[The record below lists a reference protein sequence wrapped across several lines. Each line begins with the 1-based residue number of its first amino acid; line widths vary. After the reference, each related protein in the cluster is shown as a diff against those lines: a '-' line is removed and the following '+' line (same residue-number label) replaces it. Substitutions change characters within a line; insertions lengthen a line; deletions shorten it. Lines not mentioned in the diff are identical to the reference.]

1 MDFNGLSWRGNKE
14 DVKDVNG
21 YAEEA
26 RKSGHDGFIA
36 RNVVDV
42 GYTDTDDVPPCTDYV
57 AFASVQ
63 IKSATDTIGSFD
75 GGNPNSRYSV
85 TASEAWEG
93 KERHDVAYP
102 PMEAAPW
109 KDFAQRVERF
119 VEAELRNGGL
129 CGVSNP
135 DWEGRAGMPWAE
147 LERLRVERKMEFCV
161 REGEKYF

>member
-1 MDFNGLSWRGNKE
+1 MSWRGNKE

-63 IKSATDTIGSFD
+63 IKSATDTIGSFGRD
-75 GGNPNSRYSV
+75 NPNSRYSV
-85 TASEAWEG
+85 TASEA
-93 KERHDVAYP
+93 
-102 PMEAAPW
+102 
-109 KDFAQRVERF
+109 
-119 VEAELRNGGL
+119 
-129 CGVSNP
+129 
-135 DWEGRAGMPWAE
+135 
-147 LERLRVERKMEFCV
+147 
-161 REGEKYF
+161 

>member
-1 MDFNGLSWRGNKE
+1 MSWRGNKE

-26 RKSGHDGFIA
+26 RKSGHGGFIA

-42 GYTDTDDVPPCTDYV
+42 GYTDTDDVPPSTDYV

-63 IKSATDTIGSFD
+63 VKSATGTIGSFGRD
-75 GGNPNSRYSV
+75 NPNSRYSV

-102 PMEAAPW
+102 LMEAAPW
-109 KDFAQRVERF
+109 KDFAQRVGRF
-119 VEAELRNGGL
+119 VEAELRNGEL
-129 CGVSNP
+129 RSVSNP
-135 DWEGRAGMPWAE
+135 DWEGRAEIPWAE